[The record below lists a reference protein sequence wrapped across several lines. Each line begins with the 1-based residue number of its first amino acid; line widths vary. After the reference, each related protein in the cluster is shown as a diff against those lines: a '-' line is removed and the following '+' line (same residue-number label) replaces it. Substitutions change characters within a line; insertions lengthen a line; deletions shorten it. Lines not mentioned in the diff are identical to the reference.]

1 MSDYI
6 IETPRLGMR
15 RFEPRDLPAME
26 AFLQRDAVMFA
37 FGGAFDE
44 EKVQQWYQRQQ
55 DRYDTYGN
63 FGSWALILKASG
75 TLIGQCGLTI
85 CQVRNTSHMEVGY
98 ILDEPFWGYG
108 YATEGARACKDFA
121 FDKLGRG
128 HVVSRIR
135 CDNMASINVA
145 IRNGMTAWDCVP
157 DNMGSGL
164 YNLVFG
170 IENPNNQ
177 KEGR

>member
-6 IETPRLGMR
+6 LETPRLGMR
-15 RFEPRDLPAME
+15 RFCEADIPHLR

-37 FGGAFDE
+37 YGGAFDE
-44 EKVQQWYQRQQ
+44 EKVQQWYRRQL
-55 DRYDTYGN
+55 DRYDTYGD
-63 FGSWALILKASG
+63 FGSWALCLKESG
-75 TLIGQCGLTI
+75 IFIGQCGLTI
-85 CQVRNTSHMEVGY
+85 CQVRGADHMEVGY
-98 ILDEPFWGYG
+98 ILDQPFWGHG
-108 YATEGARACKDFA
+108 YATEGAIACKEFA
-121 FDKLGRG
+121 FRQLSRS

-135 CDNMASINVA
+135 CDNMPSINVA